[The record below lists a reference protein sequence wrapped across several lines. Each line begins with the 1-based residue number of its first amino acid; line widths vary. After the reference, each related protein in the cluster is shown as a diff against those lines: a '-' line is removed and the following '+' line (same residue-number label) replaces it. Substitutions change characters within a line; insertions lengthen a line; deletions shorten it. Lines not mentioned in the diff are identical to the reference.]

1 MFATR
6 SIAKPLTDP
15 IKADAEIATALADTL
30 IWCACSV
37 PVNLQ
42 VNSNLVN
49 GTITITIPAGTDA
62 GQYMKYVEQMTE
74 SLNCAVETGGSNDML
89 FRRVPTDVNLMV
101 RGIFYDPASDNNT
114 DLDARIQG
122 QFTKAYKVNVTFAK
136 FLKEEPKSKTPA
148 KKATSI
154 IVKMPEADAPKF
166 KPRFLFMG
174 KHNEAKIMWHAT
186 PTTQGTRC
194 WKYGYPRVGCKE
206 SSNRCPVCSL

>member
-74 SLNCAVETGGSNDML
+74 SIN
-89 FRRVPTDVNLMV
+89 
-101 RGIFYDPASDNNT
+101 
-114 DLDARIQG
+114 
-122 QFTKAYKVNVTFAK
+122 
-136 FLKEEPKSKTPA
+136 
-148 KKATSI
+148 
-154 IVKMPEADAPKF
+154 
-166 KPRFLFMG
+166 
-174 KHNEAKIMWHAT
+174 
-186 PTTQGTRC
+186 
-194 WKYGYPRVGCKE
+194 
-206 SSNRCPVCSL
+206 